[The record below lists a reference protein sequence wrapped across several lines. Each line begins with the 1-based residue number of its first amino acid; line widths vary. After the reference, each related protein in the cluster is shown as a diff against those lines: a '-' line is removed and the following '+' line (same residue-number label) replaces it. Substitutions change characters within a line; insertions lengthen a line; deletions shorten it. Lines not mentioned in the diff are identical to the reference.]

1 MPALADALAIGA
13 EINRAYRWKP
23 VTETNWRP
31 FRLVSRLV
39 SRFEYTVGGRETVA
53 QISAQARL
61 PLRPFARLA
70 QVQQPGCGGLR

>member
-23 VTETNWRP
+23 NTETNWRP
-31 FRLVSRLV
+31 FRLV

-61 PLRPFARLA
+61 PLRPLARWA